1 MFRYIN
7 LNLSL
12 NSEKFQNKNQ
22 NNELLNSSNS
32 FTETVSSISNKNK
45 LLFLEFRKRTDNKIS
60 KFSNSN
66 QINLNYK
73 YDRLKSFKYNT
84 SIKYR
89 DVVYTPDTLFDESN
103 LLTSN
108 DIKIMFLKEFIQL
121 NYKYELGQGKQAK
134 KKSLIK
140 QQV

>member
-1 MFRYIN
+1 M
-7 LNLSL
+7 
-12 NSEKFQNKNQ
+12 
-22 NNELLNSSNS
+22 
-32 FTETVSSISNKNK
+32 
-45 LLFLEFRKRTDNKIS
+45 EFRKRTDNKIS

-121 NYKYELGQGKQAK
+121 NYKYELVK
-134 KKSLIK
+134 KTSEKEKVLLRLYFAALIL
-140 QQV
+140 